1 VPSLAT
7 PLWLIFVAAAQPDPL
22 APPPH
27 GRDAGAPTSPAKP
40 TVAQTKAPASVAKP
54 SGPTSPTSPKTPNVP
69 VPNSPQGAAV
79 QPGKMAKTTPK
90 AEAAP
95 SAIEE
100 PEEEIVADS
109 SGRLKAHKKGP
120 RKVATV
126 EHAEAP
132 ERKSSWSADR
142 YAAVVPPGLTLAAL
156 RSQISKSGGAPN
168 AEPSAPGAEQGRP
181 PQTVSDIE
189 KAREA
194 LRQETARLEALLK
207 ATGNCGG
214 GGGGLAMGEP
224 LLPTAP
230 IAASALREAAS
241 EQIDTVSKAVKGMKP
256 EQAAAL
262 VARLDR
268 GLAAEILRRMKA
280 TDAGAIL
287 GLLKPDLAAELATEI
302 ATRKPTYPKDKKGS
316 TK

>member
-1 VPSLAT
+1 M
-7 PLWLIFVAAAQPDPL
+7 Q
-22 APPPH
+22 
-27 GRDAGAPTSPAKP
+27 TSPS
-40 TVAQTKAPASVAKP
+40 SV
-54 SGPTSPTSPKTPNVP
+54 
-69 VPNSPQGAAV
+69 
-79 QPGKMAKTTPK
+79 
-90 AEAAP
+90 
-95 SAIEE
+95 EE

-109 SGRLKAHKKGP
+109 SGKIKSRKKGP

-126 EHAEAP
+126 DRSEIS
-132 ERKSSWSADR
+132 ERKSPWSADR

-156 RSQISKSGGAPN
+156 RTQLSRAGAAAAEPN
-168 AEPSAPGAEQGRP
+168 APPAEHGRP
-181 PQTVSDIE
+181 MQTVSDID
-189 KAREA
+189 KARES

-207 ATGNCGG
+207 AAGNCGG
-214 GGGGLAMGEP
+214 GGGSGGMAMGEP

-241 EQIDTVSKAVKGMKP
+241 EQIDSVSKAVKGMKP

-280 TDAGAIL
+280 SDAGAIL